1 MMEGG
6 RCVGGY
12 MMEGGREVCWWVH
25 DGGREGGVLV
35 GT

>member
-12 MMEGGREVCWWVH
+12 MMEGGGEVCWWVH

>member
-1 MMEGG
+1 MMGGG

-25 DGGREGGVLV
+25 DGGREGGLLV

>member
-1 MMEGG
+1 MMGGG

>member
-12 MMEGGREVCWWVH
+12 MKEGGREVCWWVH